1 VGVLREIN
9 DEGSFNR
16 IFSDGVHLFC
26 YFDDSEYNGMFFI
39 RKSPPYSRAKLIDE
53 DWEIDLSDPR

>member
-1 VGVLREIN
+1 MGVLREIN

-26 YFDDSEYNGMFFI
+26 YFDDSGYNGMFFI
-39 RKSPPYSRAKLIDE
+39 RKSPPYSRVKLIDE
-53 DWEIDLSDPR
+53 N